1 MRRIAGLLL
10 VGLGLGVF
18 GYFAWSYWDYRMNAM
33 GEATLR
39 ALLAKP
45 DSRIAGMPFT
55 QEVLNE
61 HFREVFFE
69 HLLRGLV
76 GIVIAVI
83 GWFLLARGARA
94 DD

>member
-1 MRRIAGLLL
+1 MLRVAGFVLI
-10 VGLGLGVF
+10 GLGLGVF

-33 GEATLR
+33 GEAAMR

-45 DSRIAGMPFT
+45 DPRIAGMPFT

-61 HFREVFFE
+61 HFREVFFD

-76 GIVIAVI
+76 GVVLGGI
-83 GWFLLARGARA
+83 GWVLVARGRRPDA
-94 DD
+94 